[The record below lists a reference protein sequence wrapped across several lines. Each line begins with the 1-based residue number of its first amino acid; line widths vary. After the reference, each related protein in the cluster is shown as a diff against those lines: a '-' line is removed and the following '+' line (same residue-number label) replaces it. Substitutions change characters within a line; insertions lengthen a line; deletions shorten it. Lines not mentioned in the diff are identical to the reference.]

1 VLAPSANFAARPGF
15 CPVIEVA
22 PPDSQSTNDH
32 ALMLEVRDGDVAQ
45 LGELF
50 VRHRARLYGFFVRL
64 TGHRASS
71 EDLVQLVFYRI
82 LRYRHT
88 YRDTGSFTAWMYF
101 IARRTLSDY
110 RRHATEDVAGSDTL
124 EFTHLTDD
132 APHAA
137 ETATSRDESQLLARA
152 MATLAPD
159 EREILVL
166 ARYQEMPHADIAQ
179 VLDISVGAVKVR
191 VHRAMKEL
199 RRAFLKLSAAEDS
212 ASQRTRGLGEI
223 SP

>member
-1 VLAPSANFAARPGF
+1 VFASSTTTSAAHPGF

-22 PPDSQSTNDH
+22 PPDPQPTSDH
-32 ALMLEVRDGDVAQ
+32 ALMLEVRDGEVAK
-45 LGELF
+45 LGDLF
-50 VRHRARLYGFFVRL
+50 TRHRGPLYGFFVRL

-88 YRDTGSFTAWMYF
+88 YRDQGSFTAWMYH

-110 RRHATEDVAGSDTL
+110 RRHATDDGEGSEAA
-124 EFTHLTDD
+124 EFEQLTDN

-137 ETATSRDESQLLARA
+137 ETATTHDDTSLLSRAL
-152 MATLAPD
+152 ATLD
-159 EREILVL
+159 SEDREILVL
-166 ARYQEMPHADIAQ
+166 ARFQEMPHADIAQ
-179 VLDISVGAVKVR
+179 VLDLSAGAVKVR

-199 RRAFLKLSAAEDS
+199 RRAFLKLS
-212 ASQRTRGLGEI
+212 
-223 SP
+223 SPETPALRRNPTAP

>member
-1 VLAPSANFAARPGF
+1 VLAPSAISAARPGF

-22 PPDSQSTNDH
+22 PPDPQSTTDH
-32 ALMLEVRDGDVAQ
+32 ALMLEVRDGEVAK

-50 VRHRARLYGFFVRL
+50 VRHRGPLFGFFVRL

-88 YRDTGSFTAWMYF
+88 YRDQGSFTAWMYH

-110 RRHATEDVAGSDTL
+110 RRHAGDDNSGSDAP
-124 EFTHLTDD
+124 EFEQLTDD
-132 APHAA
+132 SPHAA
-137 ETATSRDESQLLARA
+137 ETAVAHDESRLLGRA
-152 MATLAPD
+152 LAMLAPE

-166 ARYQEMPHADIAQ
+166 ARFQEMPHADIAE
-179 VLDISVGAVKVR
+179 VLDLSVGAVKVR

-199 RRAFLKLSAAEDS
+199 RRAFLKLCAPETPAVRRNPT
-212 ASQRTRGLGEI
+212 A
-223 SP
+223 P